1 MTLISDG
8 LRSGNPS
15 DRPGKSFS
23 NLDLTNLDL
32 TNLNYLE
39 TLILAL
45 QSLILVLYLLI
56 LVHTKISTSTA
67 FAEIS
72 APNKMCYGRV
82 LNCSTYYKTFYV
94 K

>member
-1 MTLISDG
+1 MLLVSDKELFLFGSSLTLISDG

-45 QSLILVLYLLI
+45 QFFL
-56 LVHTKISTSTA
+56 KQ
-67 FAEIS
+67 
-72 APNKMCYGRV
+72 R
-82 LNCSTYYKTFYV
+82 
-94 K
+94 